1 MEFTR
6 RKRRK
11 QTFRSSR
18 PTRPSRAGGGHAGG
32 SAGAGRAIVA
42 LLMVAAIVYLISASA
57 AGTWLAEHV
66 MAPAFDAL
74 AARTKDKQEDIQDPP
89 QEDVQQV
96 SLSTAESSVSANIAL
111 PALDC
116 YALQMGVFSSSENAA
131 KQAEAL
137 QGQGAGGYVL
147 QDGDRYRV
155 LAAGY
160 AQEAEA
166 KEVKNRLVDEGMDCT
181 VYQLSAPG
189 ATFRVSAEESQLAE
203 VETGF
208 SALYEAQ
215 ATLTEAAIAFD
226 RDAQSVTDGQ
236 MAAQGIQ
243 TQLEQRMAGLAAYA
257 DSAPAIASLIA
268 CRDQFCAALSGLV
281 QSAAPNHAAFSAQIK
296 HAQLSVT
303 KAYADMVAG
312 LT

>member
-18 PTRPSRAGGGHAGG
+18 PARASRGGGRSGG

-74 AARTKDKQEDIQDPP
+74 AARTKDKKEDIQDPP

-96 SLSTAESSVSANIAL
+96 SLSTAETSVSSNIAL

-116 YALQMGVFSSSENAA
+116 YALQMGVFSSPENAA

-137 QGQGAGGYVL
+137 QGQGAGGYIL

-166 KEVKNRLVDEGMDCT
+166 KEVKNRLVGEGMDCT

-189 ATFRVSAEESQLAE
+189 ATFRVSAEKSQLAE

-215 ATLTEAAIAFD
+215 SALTEAAIAFD

-243 TQLEQRMAGLAAYA
+243 TQLEQRMAGLAVYA
-257 DSAPAIASLIA
+257 DNAPAIASLIA
-268 CRDQFCAALSGLV
+268 CRDQFCAELSALT
-281 QSAAPNHAAFSAQIK
+281 QSAAPSHAAFSAQIK
-296 HAQLSVT
+296 HAQLSAT